1 MDARS
6 GRCLIDVVARFVD
19 VSAKA
24 INHDVYDVYI
34 YIYINLWLLSGGIFF
49 QYPFRKKNI
58 FLLFFQLIDEE
69 EFIYIYIYMFNNK
82 MN

>member
-24 INHDVYDVYI
+24 INHDVHDV

-69 EFIYIYIYMFNNK
+69 EFIYIYMFNNK

>member
-24 INHDVYDVYI
+24 INHDVHDV

-69 EFIYIYIYMFNNK
+69 EFIYMFNNK

>member
-6 GRCLIDVVARFVD
+6 RRCLIDVVARFVD

-24 INHDVYDVYI
+24 INHDVHDV

-69 EFIYIYIYMFNNK
+69 EFIYMFNNK